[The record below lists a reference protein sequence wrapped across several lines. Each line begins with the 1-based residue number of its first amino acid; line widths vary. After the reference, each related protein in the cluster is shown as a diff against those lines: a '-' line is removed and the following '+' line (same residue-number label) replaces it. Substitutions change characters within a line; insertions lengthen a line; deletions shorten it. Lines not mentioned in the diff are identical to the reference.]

1 MDTHSPTNIPTLAAM
16 SEDADGGEV
25 VKADAATLNPIRN
38 DGTTRIWSEHPD
50 SLKHYGQE
58 WQSDDARPMHAVLT
72 IEAPDQM
79 YLGLYFEGFE
89 DEDLLEM
96 NHGMITPAPQDPT
109 RYDGDR
115 CHLWEFDSVGSLT
128 AALQAIGIAEH
139 PWLFDRLLTVNE
151 EGETVWNT
159 VNIRT
164 LGY

>member
-1 MDTHSPTNIPTLAAM
+1 MSTDSPTNITTLAAM

-38 DGTTRIWSEHPD
+38 DGTARIWSEHPD

-89 DEDLLEM
+89 DEES
-96 NHGMITPAPQDPT
+96 
-109 RYDGDR
+109 GDR

>member
-1 MDTHSPTNIPTLAAM
+1 MDTQSPTNISTLATM
-16 SEDADGGEV
+16 SEDTDGGEV

-38 DGTTRIWSEHPD
+38 DGTARIWSEHPD

-58 WQSDDARPMHAVLT
+58 WQSDDARAMHAVLT

-79 YLGLYFEGFE
+79 YLGLYFEGFA

-96 NHGMITPAPQDPT
+96 NHGMIRFAPQDPT
-109 RYDGDR
+109 QESADR
-115 CHLWEFDSVGSLT
+115 CHLWEFESVESLL
-128 AALQAIGIAEH
+128 AALQAIGIVER
-139 PWLFDRLLTVNE
+139 PWLIDRLLTVNE